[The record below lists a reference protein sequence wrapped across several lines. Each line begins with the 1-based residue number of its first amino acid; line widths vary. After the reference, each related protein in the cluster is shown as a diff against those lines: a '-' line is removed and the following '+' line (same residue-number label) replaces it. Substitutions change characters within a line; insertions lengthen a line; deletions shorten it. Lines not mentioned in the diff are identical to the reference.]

1 MDLSN
6 IQPIFRRYENELQAE
21 KDLARLSL
29 AGGKTINVITIYP
42 KGSFIYVWFMYDR
55 TKIGY
60 KKPEQE
66 VADKPV
72 KKVNKKKTRKK
83 AIIKKGN

>member
-6 IQPIFRRYENELQAE
+6 IQPIFRKYENELQAE
-21 KDLARLSL
+21 ADLAKLSL
-29 AGGKTINVITIYP
+29 AGGKKIDVISIYP

-60 KKPEQE
+60 KKPEQ
-66 VADKPV
+66 VGPT
-72 KKVNKKKTRKK
+72 KKVTKKKTSKK
-83 AIIKKGN
+83 VSKKKVS